1 MKASQC
7 SISASD
13 AGRRD
18 WRIGDGSSTMDL
30 SSWRRRLVEGG
41 VGEREV
47 AMMEAIVV
55 DPGEYW
61 CAMYRLFFRES
72 SAQLGLFFGSC
83 LPQSL
88 RVVKERALQNPSLS
102 SIIKIPVLYCFT

>member
-1 MKASQC
+1 MTASQC

-13 AGRRD
+13 AGLRD

-47 AMMEAIVV
+47 AIV
-55 DPGEYW
+55 G
-61 CAMYRLFFRES
+61 AM
-72 SAQLGLFFGSC
+72 LG
-83 LPQSL
+83 
-88 RVVKERALQNPSLS
+88 
-102 SIIKIPVLYCFT
+102 VLIQD

>member
-1 MKASQC
+1 MTASQC

-13 AGRRD
+13 PGLRD

-47 AMMEAIVV
+47 AMVV
-55 DPGEYW
+55 RAE
-61 CAMYRLFFRES
+61 RSF
-72 SAQLGLFFGSC
+72 
-83 LPQSL
+83 PQFSL
-88 RVVKERALQNPSLS
+88 HVAWILCNTEG
-102 SIIKIPVLYCFT
+102 